1 MKRLLIISCSA
12 RKFQTAGPTP
22 ALDVYDGG
30 TYRVIRK
37 LQRSGHL
44 DPAVEIIIISALYGC
59 LRPHDRI
66 VTYDLMLKG
75 DFDPQLRRKVEKRV
89 KDELK
94 KNWSEVY
101 VDLGAKYRALI
112 SGALDETTN
121 NILFAN
127 GRIGQRLRLLKLWC
141 SIGGG
146 S

>member
-1 MKRLLIISCSA
+1 
-12 RKFQTAGPTP
+12 
-22 ALDVYDGG
+22 
-30 TYRVIRK
+30 
-37 LQRSGHL
+37 
-44 DPAVEIIIISALYGC
+44 
-59 LRPHDRI
+59 
-66 VTYDLMLKG
+66 MLKG